1 VCLEATRILL
11 KLPVREGNVSVRGMW
26 GIQNRLDDRGL
37 SLRLLD
43 RKLGGPPEF
52 LLFLSGGCFRGRSQ
66 ERFPAAPGASHTGV
80 AFRILPLRG
89 HLSQRTAPL
98 LQRATRRAGCRYNT
112 DCQSRKRQQQA
123 MQMLRENL
131 PPVGSRRFAGLLHH
145 ALRASPDGFGPL
157 ASRRGGPDRGAAP
170 AGGRARSGRPAQPSS
185 RLRLAADLISDLVR

>member
-1 VCLEATRILL
+1 MCVEATEGLC

-26 GIQNRLDDRGL
+26 GIQNRLDDRSL

-52 LLFLSGGCFRGRSQ
+52 PLFLSGGCFRGRSQ
-66 ERFPAAPGASHTGV
+66 ERFPAAPGAGHTGV

-89 HLSQRTAPL
+89 HLLQRTAPL
-98 LQRATRRAGCRYNT
+98 LQRATLLGCCRYST
-112 DCQSRKRQQQA
+112 GCQSQKWRQQA
-123 MQMLRENL
+123 MRVLCNNQLAPTEHLQACSITLSGPRL
-131 PPVGSRRFAGLLHH
+131 TAS
-145 ALRASPDGFGPL
+145 ALWRPG
-157 ASRRGGPDRGAAP
+157 GAAP

>member
-1 VCLEATRILL
+1 MCVEATEGLC

-37 SLRLLD
+37 SLRVLD

-52 LLFLSGGCFRGRSQ
+52 PLFLSGGCFRGRSQ
-66 ERFPAAPGASHTGV
+66 ERFPAAPGASHTGG

-89 HLSQRTAPL
+89 HLLQRTAPL
-98 LQRATRRAGCRYNT
+98 LQRATRRAGCRYSI

-123 MQMLRENL
+123 MQMLRKNL

-145 ALRASPDGFGPL
+145 ALRASPIGVGPP
-157 ASRRGGPDRGAAP
+157 AFWRGRPRP
-170 AGGRARSGRPAQPSS
+170 GGRARSGRPAQPTS
-185 RLRLAADLISDLVR
+185 